1 MKYFFIVVLLLGTF
15 TLTSAK
21 DENKSPYGYPDGD
34 MQEYKEESAYINN
47 PQNRDS
53 LVTITAIG
61 QGVAPSFATS
71 PAQAYALAKRAATAD
86 AYRVIAERVK
96 GVRINGKD
104 TIKNMAIKSSYVNTK
119 VDAMIRNAKII
130 ETTFQNGMC
139 EVEMEI
145 TVDKNNFQ

>member
-1 MKYFFIVVLLLGTF
+1 MKLFLTILLTLGT
-15 TLTSAK
+15 LNLINAK
-21 DENKSPYGYPDGD
+21 DGYPDNGI
-34 MQEYKEESAYINN
+34 QEYKA
-47 PQNRDS
+47 PQTSYKDEDTSSRI
-53 LVTITAIG
+53 TITAIG

-71 PAQAYALAKRAATAD
+71 HAQAYALAKRAATAD

-96 GVRINGKD
+96 GVRIDGKD

-130 ETTFQNGMC
+130 ETTFQDGMC

-145 TVDKNNFQ
+145 TVDKNNFK

>member
-1 MKYFFIVVLLLGTF
+1 MKYFLLLALVFGVL
-15 TLTSAK
+15 TLVNAK
-21 DENKSPYGYPDGD
+21 DGYPDGA
-34 MQEYKEESAYINN
+34 MQEYKEPSPYQTNKVDPNSQI
-47 PQNRDS
+47 
-53 LVTITAIG
+53 TITAIG

-71 PAQAYALAKRAATAD
+71 HAQAYALAKRAATAD

-96 GVRINGKD
+96 GVRIDGKD

-130 ETTFQNGMC
+130 ETTFQDGMC

-145 TVDKNNFQ
+145 TVDKNNFK

>member
-1 MKYFFIVVLLLGTF
+1 MKYFLFITLVFG
-15 TLTSAK
+15 TLTLSNAK
-21 DENKSPYGYPDGD
+21 DGYPDGN
-34 MQEYKEESAYINN
+34 MQEYKEPSASNAYEADTNTQI
-47 PQNRDS
+47 
-53 LVTITAIG
+53 TITAIG

-71 PAQAYALAKRAATAD
+71 HAQAYALAKRAATAD

-96 GVRINGKD
+96 GVRIDGKD

-130 ETTFQNGMC
+130 ETTFQDGMC

-145 TVDKNNFQ
+145 TIDKNNFR